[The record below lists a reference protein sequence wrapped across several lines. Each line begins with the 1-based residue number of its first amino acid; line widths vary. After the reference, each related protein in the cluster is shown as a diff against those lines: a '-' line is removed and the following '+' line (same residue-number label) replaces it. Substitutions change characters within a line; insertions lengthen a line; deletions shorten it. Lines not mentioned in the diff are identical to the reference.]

1 MTDEERGERAA
12 AEWMEKRKRERE
24 ERRQR
29 MEELLFGEWLEERK
43 DEELKEISPSFT
55 GAVRG
60 GMNLPILRAHFVAE
74 EMDKFKGKFLDN
86 R

>member
-1 MTDEERGERAA
+1 
-12 AEWMEKRKRERE
+12 
-24 ERRQR
+24 
-29 MEELLFGEWLEERK
+29 MEEMLFGEWLEERT
-43 DEELKEISPSFT
+43 DEELKEISPLFT

-60 GMNLPILRAHFVAE
+60 DMNLPIIRAHFVAE